1 MINDHKTQGE
11 GKVHSAMII
20 NFVSSKDADEIR
32 TMDTKSNNIEIMM
45 GTEADESIKELFES
59 LVQRYQKVSEEKN
72 ERK

>member
-1 MINDHKTQGE
+1 
-11 GKVHSAMII
+11 MII

-32 TMDTKSNNIEIMM
+32 TTDTKSNNIEIMM
-45 GTEADESIKELFES
+45 GTEADESIKEFFES

>member
-1 MINDHKTQGE
+1 
-11 GKVHSAMII
+11 MII

-59 LVQRYQKVSEEKN
+59 LVQRYQKVLEEKN
-72 ERK
+72 ERKWIFFW

>member
-1 MINDHKTQGE
+1 
-11 GKVHSAMII
+11 MII

-59 LVQRYQKVSEEKN
+59 LVQRYQKVLEEKN
-72 ERK
+72 ERQ

>member
-1 MINDHKTQGE
+1 
-11 GKVHSAMII
+11 MII

-59 LVQRYQKVSEEKN
+59 LVQRYQKVLEEKN

>member
-1 MINDHKTQGE
+1 
-11 GKVHSAMII
+11 MII

-45 GTEADESIKELFES
+45 GTEADESIFVLFES
-59 LVQRYQKVSEEKN
+59 LVQRYQKVLEEKN

>member
-1 MINDHKTQGE
+1 
-11 GKVHSAMII
+11 MII

-59 LVQRYQKVSEEKN
+59 LVQRYQKVLEEKN
-72 ERK
+72 ERKQIFF

>member
-1 MINDHKTQGE
+1 
-11 GKVHSAMII
+11 MII

-32 TMDTKSNNIEIMM
+32 TMDTKGNNIEIMM

>member
-1 MINDHKTQGE
+1 
-11 GKVHSAMII
+11 MII

-59 LVQRYQKVSEEKN
+59 LLQRYQKVLEEKN

>member
-1 MINDHKTQGE
+1 
-11 GKVHSAMII
+11 MII

-45 GTEADESIKELFES
+45 GTEADESIKEFFES

>member
-1 MINDHKTQGE
+1 
-11 GKVHSAMII
+11 MII

-32 TMDTKSNNIEIMM
+32 TMDTKSNNIEIIM

-59 LVQRYQKVSEEKN
+59 LVQRYQKVLEEKN